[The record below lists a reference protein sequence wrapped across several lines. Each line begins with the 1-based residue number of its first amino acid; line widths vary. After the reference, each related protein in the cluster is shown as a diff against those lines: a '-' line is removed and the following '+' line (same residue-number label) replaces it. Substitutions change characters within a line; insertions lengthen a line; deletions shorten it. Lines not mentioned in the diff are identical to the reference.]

1 MRFALI
7 ADTHDTLMGMRLAGI
22 SGVEAH
28 TPEEVRTA
36 LERAINDPEVGIV
49 LISPRLAELQKEL
62 IDRVRLYQKTPLI
75 VEVPDRHVGETA
87 YVDRITG
94 YIQEAIGVRI

>member
-22 SGVEAH
+22 EGIEAH
-28 TPEEVRTA
+28 TSEQVLEA
-36 LERAINDPEVGIV
+36 LQKAVNDPEVGIV
-49 LISPRLAELQKEL
+49 MISPRLAQLQKQL
-62 IDRVRLYQKTPLI
+62 IDDVRLHRNRPLI

-87 YVDRITG
+87 YADQLTG
-94 YIQEAIGVRI
+94 YIQEAIGVKI